1 MKKLLALLVLA
12 VLLTGC
18 FYAAKEEAEKECDKA
33 GEKCESVSESDVNS
47 D

>member
-33 GEKCESVSESDVNS
+33 GEKCESVSESDLNS
-47 D
+47 